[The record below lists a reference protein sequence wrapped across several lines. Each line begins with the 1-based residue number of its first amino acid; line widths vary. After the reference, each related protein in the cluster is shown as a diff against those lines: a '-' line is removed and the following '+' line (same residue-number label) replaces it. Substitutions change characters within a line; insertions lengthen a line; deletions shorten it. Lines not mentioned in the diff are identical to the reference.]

1 MATIL
6 RQSTQVVVRI
16 GPFVDVGDGFTP
28 ETGITLGAADEAE
41 VLKAAGA
48 ATVSIAAA
56 TWAAITGADGW
67 YDLTLTTSHTDTIGE
82 LVVVV
87 QDDSV
92 CLPVF
97 TRFQVVEESTYDFL
111 YTSGASPDADVAAI
125 LTDTGTTLDNHLTD
139 IKGTGFVKDTHSLID
154 IETYVDL
161 IDDGTSGLA
170 KIATDAAAI
179 LVDTADIQ
187 PKLGTVSNL
196 GGGATLGANNSDM
209 AGATFAT
216 ATDSQEAIRNR
227 GDAAWITGAG
237 TGLTPLASGTAQAGT
252 ASTIQLAS
260 GESFADDE
268 LNGNVVKV
276 TSGTGAGQARV
287 ITDYAGATDTA
298 TVIPNWTTNPS
309 SDSVYEVVEGSMNLA
324 GVSLTPQTAGDLAAL
339 VTTVDTV
346 VDGIQTDLDNGTD
359 GLGAIKT
366 DTAAIL
372 IDTAEIGAAGAGL
385 TEAGATGDHL
395 TAIPWNASWDAE
407 VQSEAAD
414 ALTAYDPPTR
424 AELTSDISGLDTKI
438 DAVDDFVDT
447 EVAAIL
453 AAVDTEV
460 AAIKAKT
467 DNLPGTYQK
476 NTAFTNF
483 PFMMVDSTD
492 GRTAKTGLSITA
504 TRSIDGA
511 AFGACA
517 NAAAELSN
525 GIYTIDL
532 AAADLNGD
540 VIVLRF
546 TGTDAD
552 DAFFTIRTEP

>member
-324 GVSLTPQTAGDLAAL
+324 VVSLTPQTAGDLAAL